1 MASPSHERLVQAKAV
16 KSATLHRK
24 LPTLQHAYLWPFTLV
39 YAGWLY
45 IYTMRYNDFLGSQEF
60 TALSLII
67 MFMSQALV
75 FLMCQWSVNLRAKF
89 TCQSIEDPYEAEL
102 IKVIAADHLGKS
114 AMCPIV
120 LGINVH
126 DETRPQLSFTFQALK
141 YIYDDDKKTFSPVTY
156 PSESCPPLGEL
167 QSSNGL
173 SNEVTIK
180 EALEVY
186 GENRF
191 SVPVPTF
198 IDLFKEHAVAPF
210 FVFQVFCVGLWCMDE
225 YWYYSIFT
233 LVMLIVFE
241 STLVFQ
247 RLRTL
252 NEFRSLSMQPYKLQ
266 ALRNSQWVEVG
277 TEMLCPGDIISVVRS
292 AEDSGVP
299 CDVILLE
306 GTCIVN
312 EAMLS
317 GESTP
322 QLKES
327 IQLRSPTDNLDME
340 GADKNSMLFGGT
352 KVLQVEA
359 PDASSKIVTPDGGC
373 ACYVLRTGFGTAQG
387 ELVRTMIHSTD
398 RVSADNKESYIF
410 IGFLLIFAIL
420 ASAYVWIHGSKD
432 SRRPKSKVLLD
443 CILIIT
449 SVVPP
454 ELPMEL
460 SMAVNSSLMALS
472 KLAIFCTEPF
482 RIPHAGKIDICCFD
496 KTGTLTGEDLLV
508 EGVAGAPGTT
518 DPSKLNNTH
527 TIGRDSALTLAS
539 AHALVQLEDGELV
552 GDPMERTQLDAVGFK
567 LVTSDIIVP
576 DVSSAEFVSKIG
588 LNADTL
594 KITVSRRFP
603 FSSVLKRSATLS
615 VVSGLPSGSANR
627 GQHDYFVAAKG
638 APETLRGML
647 RSVPTWYDETY
658 KAFSRRGGRVLTL
671 GCKWMP
677 RNAAFTSQELNDL
690 SRDEIESNLE
700 FQGFLVFSCPLK
712 PDSADAIKMLNES
725 SHRCVMI
732 TGDSPLTASHVARE
746 VGIVDRG
753 VLVFDAPS
761 VAEAKESGDERVVVC
776 TSIDEKVIF
785 EVDPSDAPRMQRAMD
800 GWDLC
805 LTGAALDVLGAT
817 PLWKDYLMHHA
828 WIYARVSPAQ
838 KEFILTEYK
847 LADYITLMC
856 GDGTNDVG
864 ALKQAHVG
872 VALLNGSV
880 EDLQAIAQRQ
890 MVQRLKQAYD
900 AQCKIA
906 KRFNHPPPNPPPM
919 LKRHMENLAAKEKE
933 REKEQKEEHKRI
945 LAAGGSVSQS
955 AIEEDKRRAD
965 AAKKAQQLT
974 READSQRAAGN
985 PQAEDLHSKMTEWM
999 MQMDTMEDDVPVLK
1013 FGDASVA
1020 APFTSKLGSINAIC
1034 NIVRQ
1039 GRSTLVATTQM
1050 YKILGLTCL
1059 ISAYSMSVLYLE
1071 GIKFGDW
1078 QATIMGAL
1086 MSVCFLCISKS
1097 SPLEKLSKERPQ
1109 RNILS
1114 LYMLLTVLGQFAVHV
1129 FALIYLTLEVRK
1141 HEPSGEVDVERKFEP
1156 SLLNTA
1162 MYLISLSQQVSTFVI
1177 NYQGHPF
1184 REALKDNKV
1193 LYRGIVGVA
1202 AIAVVC
1208 ATETMPDFNEYL
1220 KLVPMP
1226 DSFRDV
1232 VCMVMAADFALA
1244 YVVEKVCLAMFAD
1257 YSAKPIA
1264 WREPVEKTVQ
1274 MPNYKA
1280 LSSTIESSK
1289 EAKKPKKAK

>member
-1 MASPSHERLVQAKAV
+1 MPSLPQERLVQAKAV
-16 KSATLHRK
+16 KSATLHRR
-24 LPTLQHAYLWPFTLV
+24 LPLFQHTYIWPFTFV
-39 YAGWLY
+39 YPAWLY
-45 IYTMRYNDFLGSQEF
+45 IYTLRYDDFLGSQEF
-60 TALSLII
+60 TVLSLII
-67 MFMSQALV
+67 VFMSQALV
-75 FLMCQWSVNLRAKF
+75 FLMCQWSVNVRALF
-89 TCQSIEDPYEAEL
+89 TCQKVDDPYEAEL
-102 IKVIAADHLGKS
+102 VKVIAADHLGKS
-114 AMCPIV
+114 AMCEM
-120 LGINVH
+120 LFGINVH
-126 DETRPQLSFTFQALK
+126 DETRPQLSFVFQALK
-141 YIYDDDKKTFSPVTY
+141 YIYDDDKKIFSPVTY
-156 PSESCPPLGEL
+156 PSDSCPPLGEL
-167 QSSNGL
+167 QRSTGL
-173 SNEVTIK
+173 SDEVAIS
-180 EALEVY
+180 EALEIY
-186 GENRF
+186 GENKF
-191 SVPVPTF
+191 LVPIPTF
-198 IDLFKEHAVAPF
+198 MDLFKEHAVAPF
-210 FVFQVFCVGLWCMDE
+210 FVFQIFCVGLWCMDE

-233 LVMLIVFE
+233 LVMLVVFE

-247 RLRTL
+247 RQRTL
-252 NEFRSLSMQPYKLQ
+252 NEFRSLSMHPYKIH
-266 ALRNSQWVEVG
+266 ALRNGEWAEIG
-277 TEMLCPGDIISVVRS
+277 TEALCPGDVISVVRS

-322 QLKES
+322 QLKEP
-327 IQLRSPTDNLDME
+327 IHLRDHTDLLDME

-359 PDASSKIVTPDGGC
+359 PAESSKIATPDGGC
-373 ACYVLRTGFGTAQG
+373 ACYVLRTGFGTSQG
-387 ELVRTMIHSTD
+387 ELVRTMIHSTE
-398 RVSADNKESYIF
+398 RVSADNMESYLF
-410 IGFLLIFAIL
+410 ICFLLIFAIL
-420 ASAYVWIHGSKD
+420 ASAYVWVQGSKD
-432 SRRPKSKVLLD
+432 ARRSKSKILLD
-443 CILIIT
+443 CVLIIT

-472 KLAIFCTEPF
+472 RLAIFCTEPF

-496 KTGTLTGEDLLV
+496 KTGTLTGEDLVV
-508 EGVAGAPGTT
+508 EGVAGSPGST
-518 DPSKLNNTH
+518 DPSKLSSAQSVS
-527 TIGRDSALTLAS
+527 RDTALTLAS

-552 GDPMERTQLDAVGFK
+552 GDPMERTQLEAIGFK

-576 DVSSAEFVSKIG
+576 DVSCARVIDKMGISSDK
-588 LNADTL
+588 L
-594 KITVSRRFP
+594 KITVARRFP
-603 FSSVLKRSATLS
+603 FSSALKRSATLS
-615 VVSGLPSGSANR
+615 VVSGLGSSVSKAK
-627 GQHDYFVAAKG
+627 HDYFVAAKG

-647 RSVPTWYDETY
+647 RSVPSWYDETY

-677 RNAAFTSQELNDL
+677 RNAALTEQELNDL
-690 SRDEIESNLE
+690 PRDEIEADLE

-753 VLVFDAPS
+753 VLIFDAPHS
-761 VAEAKESGDERVVVC
+761 SEVKEGEARTISCV
-776 TSIDEKVIF
+776 SIDEAVSFDI
-785 EVDPSDAPRMQRAMD
+785 DTNDAPRMKRIMD

-805 LTGAALDVLGAT
+805 ITGSALELLEGT
-817 PLWKDYLMHHA
+817 MLWKDYLLHHA
-828 WIYARVSPAQ
+828 WIYARVSPSQ

-872 VALLNGSV
+872 VALLNGSP
-880 EDLQAIAQRQ
+880 EDLQAIAERQ
-890 MVQRLKQAYD
+890 QIERLKQAYD

-906 KRFNHPPPNPPPM
+906 RRFNQPPPNPPPM
-919 LKRHMENLAAKEKE
+919 LKKHMDNLAAKGKE
-933 REKEQKEEHKRI
+933 REKESREERKRI
-945 LAAGGSVSQS
+945 IAAGGSVSKA
-955 AIEEDKRRAD
+955 AIEEEKKRAE
-965 AAKKAQQLT
+965 AAKKAEELE
-974 READSQRAAGN
+974 REAADQRRNAN
-985 PQAEDLHSKMTEWM
+985 PQAEDLHSKMSEWM

-1059 ISAYSMSVLYLE
+1059 ISAYSLSVLYLE

-1097 SPLEKLSKERPQ
+1097 SPLEKLSRERPQ
-1109 RNILS
+1109 ANILS
-1114 LYMLLTVLGQFAVHV
+1114 VYMLLTVLGQFAVHV
-1129 FALIYLTLEVRK
+1129 GALVFLTLEVRK
-1141 HEPSGEVDVERKFEP
+1141 YEPSGEVDVEGDFEP

-1162 MYLISLSQQVSTFVI
+1162 MYLISLSQQVSTFAI
-1177 NYQGHPF
+1177 NYQGYPF

-1193 LYRGIVGVA
+1193 LYRGLVGVGGIA
-1202 AIAVVC
+1202 AAC
-1208 ATETMPDFNEYL
+1208 ATEMIPDFNAYL

-1226 DSFRDV
+1226 EKFRDV
-1232 VCMVMAADFALA
+1232 VCITMAADYALA
-1244 YVVEKVCLAMFAD
+1244 YLVEKVCAFMFAD

-1264 WREPVEKTVQ
+1264 HREPVEKTVQ
-1274 MPNYKA
+1274 MPDYGTKA
-1280 LSSTIESSK
+1280 AALQVAEK
-1289 EAKKPKKAK
+1289 QK

>member
-1 MASPSHERLVQAKAV
+1 MASPQSERLVQSKAI
-16 KSATLHRK
+16 KSATLHRR
-24 LPTLQHAYLWPFTLV
+24 LPLFQHAYVWPFTAV
-39 YAGWLY
+39 YFGWLY
-45 IYTMRYNDFLGSQEF
+45 IYTLRYDDFLGSQEF
-60 TALSLII
+60 TALSLIL

-75 FLMCQWSVNLRAKF
+75 FLACQWSVNIKALL
-89 TCQSIEDPYEAEL
+89 TCQSVGNPFEAEL
-102 IKVIAADHLGKS
+102 IKVIASDDLSKS
-114 AMCPIV
+114 AMCPIDF
-120 LGINVH
+120 GINVH
-126 DETRPQLSFTFQALK
+126 DETRPQLSFKFQALK
-141 YIYDDDKKTFSPVTY
+141 YIYDEDKKTFNPVVY

-167 QSSNGL
+167 QRSTGL
-173 SNEVTIK
+173 SSEITIK

-191 SVPVPTF
+191 IIPIPTF
-198 IDLFKEHAVAPF
+198 IGLFKEHAVAPF

-252 NEFRSLSMQPYKLQ
+252 NEFRTLSMHPYKIQ
-266 ALRNSQWVEVG
+266 VLRNGQWSEVG
-277 TEMLCPGDIISVVRS
+277 TEQLCPGDVISVVRS

-327 IQLRSPTDNLDME
+327 IQLRDATDALDME

-359 PDASSKIVTPDGGC
+359 PHASSKIATPDGGC

-398 RVSADNKESYIF
+398 RVSADNKESFLF
-410 IGFLLIFAIL
+410 IGFLLIFAIM
-420 ASAYVWIHGSKD
+420 ASAYVWIHGSQD
-432 SRRPKSKVLLD
+432 ERRPKSKVLLD

-496 KTGTLTGEDLLV
+496 KTGTLTGEDLVV
-508 EGVAGAPGTT
+508 EGVAGAPGSNDPAALNDATT
-518 DPSKLNNTH
+518 V
-527 TIGRDSALTLAS
+527 GRDSVLTLAV

-552 GDPMERTQLDAVGFK
+552 GDPMERAQLESVGFK

-576 DVSSAEFVSKIG
+576 DAEAAQFAEKLG
-588 LNADTL
+588 LRADKL
-594 KITVSRRFP
+594 KIAVSRRFP

-615 VVSGLPSGSANR
+615 VINGLDAGASKGKHN
-627 GQHDYFVAAKG
+627 YFVAAKG

-647 RSVPTWYDETY
+647 RSVPSWYDETY

-677 RNAAFTSQELNDL
+677 RSAAFTEQELNDL
-690 SRDEIESNLE
+690 SRDEIESDLE

-753 VLVFDAPS
+753 VLVFDSAPGS
-761 VAEAKESGDERVVVC
+761 DSKEDPSLRTILC
-776 TSIDEKVIF
+776 TSIDERVSF
-785 EVDPSDAPRMQRAMD
+785 EVDPSDAARMMRAMD

-805 LTGAALDVLGAT
+805 LTGAALEVLGT
-817 PLWKDYLMHHA
+817 TTLWKDYLLHHA
-828 WIYARVSPAQ
+828 WIYARVSPSQ

-847 LADYITLMC
+847 RADYFTLMC

-872 VALLNGSV
+872 VALLNGSMD
-880 EDLQAIAQRQ
+880 DLKAIAERQ
-890 MVQRLKQAYD
+890 MIQRLKQAYD

-906 KRFNHPPPNPPPM
+906 KRFNQPPPVPPPM

-933 REKEQKEEHKRI
+933 RAKEQKEEHRRI

-955 AIEEDKRRAD
+955 AIEEDKKRVE
-965 AAKKAQQLT
+965 AAKKAEQLA
-974 READSQRAAGN
+974 REAESQRQTGN
-985 PQAEDLHSKMTEWM
+985 PQAEVLHSKMTEWM

-1034 NIVRQ
+1034 NIIRQ

-1059 ISAYSMSVLYLE
+1059 ISAYSLSVMYLE

-1109 RNILS
+1109 PNILS
-1114 LYMLLTVLGQFAVHV
+1114 VYMLLTVLGQFAVHV
-1129 FALIYLTLEVRK
+1129 LALVYLTLEVRK
-1141 HEPSGEVDVERKFEP
+1141 HEPSGEVDLEKKFEP

-1162 MYLISLSQQVSTFVI
+1162 MYLISLSQQVSTFVV

-1184 REALKDNKV
+1184 RESMKENKV
-1193 LYRGIVGVA
+1193 FYRGLIGVG
-1202 AIAVVC
+1202 AIAVIC
-1208 ATETMPDFNEYL
+1208 ATESMPDFNEYL

-1226 DSFRDV
+1226 DSFRDML
-1232 VCMVMAADFALA
+1232 CIVMAVDFALA
-1244 YVVEKVCLAMFAD
+1244 YAVEKACLFLFAD

-1264 WREPVEKTVQ
+1264 RRDTVEKTVQ
-1274 MPNYKA
+1274 MPNYQGIA
-1280 LSSTIESSK
+1280 SAIES
-1289 EAKKPKKAK
+1289 EQTN